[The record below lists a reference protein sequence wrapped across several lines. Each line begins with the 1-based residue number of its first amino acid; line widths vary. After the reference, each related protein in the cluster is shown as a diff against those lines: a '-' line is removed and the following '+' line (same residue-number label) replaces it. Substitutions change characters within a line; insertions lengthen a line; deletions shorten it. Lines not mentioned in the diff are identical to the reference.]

1 MLAQPPPNFLSFF
14 MPTII
19 NESNNN
25 CFTFF
30 NMWLSK
36 FLSSS
41 GSCFSLCLSCLQY
54 FYFLSW
60 RDDVLQWC
68 HIHNLHSATYVRNHT
83 NTILQLARPYVFTVS
98 ENAFIFSAYLL
109 FPIYSFLF
117 FFGDSSCFSSWS
129 VVICRQE
136 TGRFRQE
143 DHHLNSWRSSS
154 ILKSPKLCFNNSILH
169 HSVY

>member
-1 MLAQPPPNFLSFF
+1 

-109 FPIYSFLF
+109 SLFIPFFSFLVIPLAFHLDPLWYADKRQDDLDKRIIIWIVEEAHLYLKVLNFALTIPF
-117 FFGDSSCFSSWS
+117 FTIPS
-129 VVICRQE
+129 
-136 TGRFRQE
+136 TK
-143 DHHLNSWRSSS
+143 HN
-154 ILKSPKLCFNNSILH
+154 KT
-169 HSVY
+169 